1 MRRALRSSSI
11 PQYTVCADQS
21 KESTMSNVPETLVD
35 EIAPDIFRISTH
47 IAEVGPG
54 GLTFNQFLIRDE
66 QPFLFH
72 TGMRGLF
79 PLVSQAVASLIP
91 VESLRWISFAHVE
104 ADECGAMNHFLAAA
118 PSAEVVHGPT
128 ACLVSLNDLADRPPH
143 AIGEEVLDLG
153 SHRLRFL
160 PTPHVPH
167 NWESGIWFDETTST
181 LLAGDLLTHNGKV
194 PALVD
199 TDVVDAAMQAE
210 EIFHYVS
217 SIETLVPTLRSLADL
232 GPTTLALMHGS
243 SFQGDGAG
251 QLLDLAARSA
261 ETAAAAL
268 LSTAK

>member
-1 MRRALRSSSI
+1 
-11 PQYTVCADQS
+11 
-21 KESTMSNVPETLVD
+21 MSNVPETRVD
-35 EIAPDIFRISTH
+35 EIAPDIFRLSTYF
-47 IAEVGPG
+47 AEVGPG

-79 PLVSQAVASLIP
+79 PLVSQAVASLVPI
-91 VESLRWISFAHVE
+91 ETLRWISFAHIE
-104 ADECGAMNHFLAAA
+104 ADECGAMNQFLAAA
-118 PSAEVVHGPT
+118 PGAEVVHGPL
-128 ACLVSLNDLADRPPH
+128 ACMLSLNDMADRPPH
-143 AIGEEVLDLG
+143 AIGDEPLDLG
-153 SHRLRFL
+153 SHRLRFI

-181 LLAGDLLTHNGKV
+181 LLAGDLLTHSGNG

-217 SIETLVPTLRSLADL
+217 SIDKVVPTLRDLADL
-232 GPTTLALMHGS
+232 GPSTLALMHGS
-243 SFQGDGAG
+243 SFRGDGAS

-261 ETAAAAL
+261 EVATAAIVG
-268 LSTAK
+268 SR